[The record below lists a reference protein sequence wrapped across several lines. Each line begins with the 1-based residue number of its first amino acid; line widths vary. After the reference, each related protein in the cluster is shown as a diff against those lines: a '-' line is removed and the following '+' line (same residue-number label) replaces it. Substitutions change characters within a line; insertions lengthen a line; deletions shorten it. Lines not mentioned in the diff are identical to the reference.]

1 VTAPEVTNDRE
12 KLPSARAFWLWPI
25 VYLVLRLIA
34 PFIKLP
40 WPVVATI
47 IATVVFLI
55 TPMLWLRA
63 LTARQWPLWGMVAT
77 MVVMTLVWSEL
88 AVGQPV
94 GFLGHV
100 DWKHNT
106 GLAKA
111 AVLVLRPV
119 ADLALITAG
128 ASLGML
134 VARLIRDPKML
145 LPVAVAGAVVDFW
158 GVFFGTTNAALK
170 HTPAVVQAASA
181 GIPTLGGG
189 ATRQGM
195 APISYVGVGDWLF
208 LGLFLAVASTFQL
221 QPRRTFWTLTAF
233 VIAAMFLVLFDV
245 VSYLPAIVPM
255 AIAVLWVNRA
265 ELRLSRSEAFA
276 VMYAVLMVAAM
287 IGLYVFATNR

>member
-1 VTAPEVTNDRE
+1 MTPRASAVERVKA
-12 KLPSARAFWLWPI
+12 PSARAFWLWPI
-25 VYLVLRLIA
+25 VYLALRLAA

-55 TPMLWLRA
+55 TPMLWLRV
-63 LTARQWPLWGMVAT
+63 LTSRKWPLWGIVAT
-77 MVVMTLVWSEL
+77 MVGLTLVWSEL
-88 AVGQPV
+88 TVGQPV
-94 GFLGHV
+94 GLLGLV
-100 DWKHNT
+100 AWKQYP

-208 LGLFLAVASTFQL
+208 LGLFLAVASTFHL

-245 VSYLPAIVPM
+245 LSYLPAIVPM
-255 AIAVLWVNRA
+255 AVAVLWVNRA
-265 ELRLSRSEAFA
+265 ELKLSRSEAFA

-287 IGLYVFATNR
+287 IGVYVYATNR

>member
-1 VTAPEVTNDRE
+1 MTAPEVTNDRE

-195 APISYVGVGDWLF
+195 APISYVAW
-208 LGLFLAVASTFQL
+208 
-221 QPRRTFWTLTAF
+221 
-233 VIAAMFLVLFDV
+233 
-245 VSYLPAIVPM
+245 
-255 AIAVLWVNRA
+255 
-265 ELRLSRSEAFA
+265 
-276 VMYAVLMVAAM
+276 
-287 IGLYVFATNR
+287 ATGCS